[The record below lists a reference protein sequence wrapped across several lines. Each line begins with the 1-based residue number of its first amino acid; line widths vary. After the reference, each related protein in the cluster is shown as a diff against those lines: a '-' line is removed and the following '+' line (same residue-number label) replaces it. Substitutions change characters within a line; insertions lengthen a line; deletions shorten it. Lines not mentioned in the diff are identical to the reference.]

1 MLDSILSSGL
11 TLPTFL
17 ICTSASLILGLLT
30 ALVCMYRQRCS
41 RGFAVTLAILPAVVQ
56 MVILL
61 VNGNI
66 GAGVAVAGAF
76 SLVRFRSVPGTAR
89 EIGAIF
95 LAMAIGLATGM
106 GYVAL
111 AAIFFVIVAAALVT
125 LSRMDEEESPLKLSD
140 FAVSEAVEETAESF
154 RDFARSQGHPLEL
167 AIVPGLTYC
176 GDEYAVRQLVSILLD
191 NAVKYALPE
200 TPIRFVLEKG
210 KRGVVLWCS
219 NACTP
224 LAEGETE
231 KLFDRFYR
239 SDQAR
244 SADGSFG
251 VGLSI
256 ARSIAEGHHGFIRA
270 QCPQPGEIVFTAQ
283 LR

>member
-1 MLDSILSSGL
+1 MLDSILTSGL

-17 ICTSASLILGLLT
+17 ICTAASLILGLLT

-41 RGFAVTLAILPAVVQ
+41 RGFAVTLAILPAMVQ

-111 AAIFFVIVAAALVT
+111 AAMSFGD
-125 LSRMDEEESPLKLSD
+125 RSPRERLLKITIP
-140 FAVSEAVEETAESF
+140 EN
-154 RDFARSQGHPLEL
+154 
-167 AIVPGLTYC
+167 
-176 GDEYAVRQLVSILLD
+176 LD
-191 NAVKYALPE
+191 YD
-200 TPIRFVLEKG
+200 G
-210 KRGVVLWCS
+210 
-219 NACTP
+219 
-224 LAEGETE
+224 
-231 KLFDRFYR
+231 LFDDIFRQYTSSHTLERVKTTNMGTLYELQYR
-239 SDQAR
+239 IT
-244 SADGSFG
+244 
-251 VGLSI
+251 LK
-256 ARSIAEGHHGFIRA
+256 EA
-270 QCPQPGEIVFTAQ
+270 QVPKAFLDA
-283 LR
+283 LRCRNGNLNILCSREMQKETL